1 MLVRYI
7 HRKIGG
13 GADVD
18 STQHEK
24 AQEGINKFVYAQNHR
39 CHANK
44 GEDRQS
50 IWASK
55 ISDAR
60 KGRVHDGRLEE
71 EMRVCHPCERLPRL
85 FHLARMAR
93 RTKTAKAA
101 PAAETSKDGITIH
114 EIPLATPDFSKPTG
128 PTLLDVIEEKRP
140 RHTDGTPIGVDDGL
154 DLEIP
159 PVIIAF
165 SFAVPLT
172 MMLFAFDVLVHRQYR
187 QELEYWL
194 IFLRCSKAFPG
205 YSSLT
210 TRQRC
215 A

>member
-1 MLVRYI
+1 
-7 HRKIGG
+7 
-13 GADVD
+13 
-18 STQHEK
+18 
-24 AQEGINKFVYAQNHR
+24 
-39 CHANK
+39 
-44 GEDRQS
+44 
-50 IWASK
+50 
-55 ISDAR
+55 
-60 KGRVHDGRLEE
+60 
-71 EMRVCHPCERLPRL
+71 
-85 FHLARMAR
+85 MAR

-194 IFLRCSKAFPG
+194 IFLRCSKAFPAIWTIHYFFHDRRAWLSVRLFLLSMGIAAGCWLVQAVNTKG
-205 YSSLT
+205 YYAVMKRTPPLAT
-210 TRQRC
+210 LCIWAVIELDITFAILNC
-215 A
+215 MIVGGYTWYNGYKIL